1 MIQEYSEWTIGMSTD
16 RLPAFAALA
25 KAFGT
30 YLQVG
35 PEQYL
40 ADFGLS
46 ISVCSLSSVG
56 SPAQAGTVCPR
67 FHLMFALTHFPI
79 RTSTCSLQYI
89 EYYLDS

>member
-46 ISVCSLSSVG
+46 ISVCSFVSRSSGKEPGRFRSVQLI
-56 SPAQAGTVCPR
+56 AVCPIVPS
-67 FHLMFALTHFPI
+67 HL
-79 RTSTCSLQYI
+79 CSI
-89 EYYLDS
+89 